1 MFNNAYYDQR
11 RYDSSKP
18 SDNKDKKFLNWLK
31 ISYNNEIMKSL
42 VLESGDDNVVD
53 DNVSND

>member
-18 SDNKDKKFLNWLK
+18 SDNKDKNILNWLK
-31 ISYNNEIMKSL
+31 ISYNNKIIKSL
-42 VLESGDDNVVD
+42 VLESDDDNVVD

>member
-1 MFNNAYYDQR
+1 MFNNAYYDKK
-11 RYDSSKP
+11 RYDSSKS
-18 SDNKDKKFLNWLK
+18 SDNKDKNILNWLK

-42 VLESGDDNVVD
+42 VLESDDDNVVD

>member
-1 MFNNAYYDQR
+1 MFNNAYYDQK
-11 RYDSSKP
+11 RYDSSKS
-18 SDNKDKKFLNWLK
+18 SDNKDKNILNWLK
-31 ISYNNEIMKSL
+31 ISYNNELMKSL